1 MLWYHMFSAQDSA
14 ERSTNGYPMI
24 GKLVCVVGI
33 LSFLNIYENRDYC
46 RQLELRTRAGR
57 ILWKV
62 QFVDSTLRKQTRFN
76 SCTPFYLGAESI
88 HGGLFIVYFL
98 QYFLEG
104 TLKGRST
111 FALSKKRGQYLS
123 EVVEQCGV
131 IKRYELLRSNHQ
143 PKYGK
148 NFLRS
153 HI

>member
-1 MLWYHMFSAQDSA
+1 MAVAVLLWYHMFSAQDSA

-24 GKLVCVVGI
+24 GKLVCVVGT

-62 QFVDSTLRKQTRFN
+62 QFLDSPLRKQTRFN

-111 FALSKKRGQYLS
+111 FALSKKGANIQTKLWNN
-123 EVVEQCGV
+123 VE
-131 IKRYELLRSNHQ
+131 S
-143 PKYGK
+143 
-148 NFLRS
+148 
-153 HI
+153 